1 MAIQLVRNQ
10 LIDAIIDVNKL
21 DNGAVS
27 YAKILSTDIET
38 DLAVSASSSKLASA
52 SAIKSY
58 VDAQVPDSFSGGDG
72 IDINTS
78 GNPDVISVDLATSSP
93 GLYFDTAKL
102 SVQVK
107 AEAGGTISKDANGLY
122 IANSAISNAKLANS
136 TISGVALGNSLGA
149 LSKATNG
156 GIAMTSYDG
165 SAAVSDL
172 SLNFASLLSVTVD
185 PSVDQ
190 LAILHDD
197 DGSTKLESIVDFVNA
212 TKGNGLT
219 ASNGV
224 ASVLADGSTL
234 SVSASGVKVADS
246 GIGSTQI
253 ANSAVTPVKVSFGTQ
268 VDNFTGNGSA
278 TTFDLA
284 VALES
289 NFTVILLFRNGVAL
303 QQVQSAPSGV
313 DQFTVSATGGAGG
326 VGRITMGAAPTS
338 SDFLVAFYVA

>member
-38 DLAVSASSSKLASA
+38 DLAASASSSKLASA

-78 GNPDVISVDLATSSP
+78 SNPDVISVDLATSSP

-107 AEAGGTISKDANGLY
+107 AETGGTISKDANGLY
-122 IANSAISNAKLANS
+122 IADSAISNAKLANS
-136 TISGVALGNSLGA
+136 TISGVALGSNLQALQAASDGA
-149 LSKATNG
+149 ISF
-156 GIAMTSYDG
+156 TSY
-165 SAAVSDL
+165 
-172 SLNFASLLSVTVD
+172 N
-185 PSVDQ
+185 
-190 LAILHDD
+190 
-197 DGSTKLESIVDFVNA
+197 GST
-212 TKGNGLT
+212 
-219 ASNGV
+219 ASSDM
-224 ASVLADGSTL
+224 SVVLDGSTL
-234 SVSASGVKVADS
+234 SKSASGLKIADD
-246 GIGSTQI
+246 GVGSTQI

-268 VDNFTGNGSA
+268 LDNFTGDNST

-326 VGRITMGAAPTS
+326 VGRITMGAAPAS